1 MPKENIYYPCHVIKF
16 VMSLSI
22 IESLGIY
29 SIFLMGNLE
38 KVEWVVLKS
47 GYSIRPYMFLEN
59 TMYHLNNDSVKF

>member
-1 MPKENIYYPCHVIKF
+1 MYEYAKGKYLYPCHVIKF

-47 GYSIRPYMFLEN
+47 GYSIRPYIW
-59 TMYHLNNDSVKF
+59 KIQCII